1 ARRGD
6 RTMSDACCGGSPD
19 TSCGPAPA
27 AVRPEPAARP
37 TASPLLV
44 VVVSALLIV
53 AGALTARLGYTVPSV
68 VLYLGAIGLSI
79 PTPAR
84 RAWRSLR
91 TASLDINVLMV
102 IAVVGAM
109 ILGDWLEA
117 AAVVWLF
124 GIAQWLETRSLS
136 RARGAI
142 RALMTL
148 TPATASVRRGG

>member
-1 ARRGD
+1 RVGRLPPVAAAALGPPRPRAAHGPSGLLLARRSSRARPRARYPPARRGD

-68 VLYLGAIGLSI
+68 LLYLGAIGLS
-79 PTPAR
+79 
-84 RAWRSLR
+84 
-91 TASLDINVLMV
+91 
-102 IAVVGAM
+102 
-109 ILGDWLEA
+109 
-117 AAVVWLF
+117 
-124 GIAQWLETRSLS
+124 
-136 RARGAI
+136 
-142 RALMTL
+142 
-148 TPATASVRRGG
+148 